1 MRIDEFYIYIHTHTH
16 KLGVFSQATATTI
29 EYEIRPRHLAKRQTR
44 ARISR
49 LIIY

>member
-1 MRIDEFYIYIHTHTH
+1 MNFSIHTYTH
-16 KLGVFSQATATTI
+16 ISQATATTI